1 MFDKFQMKLQ
11 KIIGMLS
18 SKNSPKNEFDDL
30 VVTES
35 SLGYNSVKVIYYR
48 TVDSYCVYRSIMIN
62 EKDEISLS
70 VLDKEDYPSLEEIK
84 KEYSERFDNVEL
96 YNLLSVD
103 YVYLYKSGVF
113 VDGTDLRTR
122 DQILSDK
129 IVHCLYVNEFLDE
142 VLVHHKHLSTRLYKP
157 FDGNYNDKNV
167 ANWSLE
173 MVDNFL
179 SSDRIKVFISS
190 DTLFTFNK
198 ISKSIIVNPIEL
210 LTELECT
217 AIGCGFILSH
227 CGDLGM
233 QIC

>member
-11 KIIGMLS
+11 KVFSMINA
-18 SKNSPKNEFDDL
+18 KRTPRNDFNDL

-35 SLGYNSVKVIYYR
+35 SLGYNKVKVIYYR
-48 TVDSYCVYRSIMIN
+48 TVDGYCVYRAVMIN
-62 EKDEISLS
+62 EQDEISLS
-70 VLDKEDYPSLEEIK
+70 VLDKECYDNLPNLEK
-84 KEYSERFDNVEL
+84 SYKERFDSVEI

-142 VLVHHKHLSTRLYKP
+142 VLVHHKYLPIKLYKP
-157 FDGNYNDKNV
+157 FDGDYADKNS
-167 ANWSLE
+167 ANWSSE
-173 MVDNFL
+173 MVDNYL
-179 SSDRIKVFISS
+179 ASDRIKVFISS
-190 DTLFTFNK
+190 DTLFSFNK

-217 AIGCGFILSH
+217 AVSCGFMLSH

-233 QIC
+233 QVC